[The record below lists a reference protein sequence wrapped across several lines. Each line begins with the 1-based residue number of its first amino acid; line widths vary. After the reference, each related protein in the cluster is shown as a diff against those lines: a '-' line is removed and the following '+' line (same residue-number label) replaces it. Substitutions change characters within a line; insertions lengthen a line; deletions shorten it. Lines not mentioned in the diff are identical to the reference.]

1 MLHRMQ
7 ATYAAASIGFST
19 LARDT
24 IMQPAA
30 DLSPTA
36 SSAIC
41 EALNQCV
48 AETAVTTMLAQNF
61 HWNVTGMAFGPLHAL
76 FQEIYEDHFTAQDDL
91 AERVKALDGHA
102 EGTLAGMIA
111 RSKVAEHDGHADDKT
126 MIATMQAAQ
135 ETLAATLGQAGAL
148 AAEHGDTLTED
159 LCIAR
164 GQTHEKF
171 AWFLH
176 VQLR

>member
-1 MLHRMQ
+1 M
-7 ATYAAASIGFST
+7 T
-19 LARDT
+19 
-24 IMQPAA
+24 QPAA

-36 SSAIC
+36 QAAIC

-76 FQEIYEDHFTAQDDL
+76 FQEMYEDHFTAQDDL
-91 AERVKALDGHA
+91 AERIKALDGHA
-102 EGTLAGMIA
+102 EGMLAGMLE
-111 RSKVAEHDGHADDKT
+111 RSKVAEHDGHTDDRT
-126 MIATMQAAQ
+126 MVDAMKNAQ
-135 ETLAATLGQAGAL
+135 ETLAATLAGAGQL

-171 AWFLH
+171 AWFLRAH
-176 VQLR
+176 LR